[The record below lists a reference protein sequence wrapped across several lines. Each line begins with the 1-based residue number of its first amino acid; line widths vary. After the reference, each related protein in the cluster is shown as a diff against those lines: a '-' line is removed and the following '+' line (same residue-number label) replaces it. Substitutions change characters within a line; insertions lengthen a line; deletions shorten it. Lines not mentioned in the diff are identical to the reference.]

1 VLSYYSAFGLLVNP
15 ALLSYNTFNDEKGME
30 MINYDKLPLFPLRT
44 VLFPGQALPLH
55 IFEPRYRQM
64 IADCL
69 EGDGTFGVLLIR
81 AGEEV
86 GQPAVPYEVGTTA
99 VIEDVEK
106 LSDGRMNIITLG
118 QERFQLHGYESVSKP
133 YLVGRVSP
141 WPWDEPAPSV
151 VRTKRTVRHLVSR
164 YVDLLA
170 QASET
175 EINLDPIPQDPLDLA
190 TLAAVVLQITPE
202 QKQALLEIPSIDEL
216 LGQLDHLLRQENRML
231 RILLAATPS
240 QSKMDGM
247 FSHN

>member
-1 VLSYYSAFGLLVNP
+1 MMDY
-15 ALLSYNTFNDEKGME
+15 DE
-30 MINYDKLPLFPLRT
+30 LPLFPLRT

-81 AGEEV
+81 AGEEI
-86 GQPAVPYEVGTTA
+86 GQPAVPYTVGTTA
-99 VIEDVEK
+99 VIEAVEK
-106 LSDGRMNIITLG
+106 LPDGRMNIITLG

-141 WPWDEPAPSV
+141 WPWDDTAPSV
-151 VRTKRTVRHLVSR
+151 AGSKRTVRRLVSR

-175 EINLDPIPQDPLDLA
+175 EINLDPIPHDPLDLA

-202 QKQALLEIPSIDEL
+202 QKQTLLEIPSIGEL
-216 LGQLDHLLRQENRML
+216 LGQLDHLLRQENRVL
-231 RILLAATPS
+231 RILLTATPH
-240 QSKMDGM
+240 QSEMAGI

>member
-1 VLSYYSAFGLLVNP
+1 
-15 ALLSYNTFNDEKGME
+15 ME
-30 MINYDKLPLFPLRT
+30 MIDYDELPLFPLRT

-86 GQPAVPYEVGTTA
+86 GQPAVPYDVGTTA
-99 VIEDVEK
+99 IIEDVEK

-118 QERFQLHGYESVSKP
+118 QERFQLHGYDSVSKP

-141 WPWDEPAPSV
+141 WPWDDPAPSAVGHKRV
-151 VRTKRTVRHLVSR
+151 VRRLVSR

-175 EINLDPIPQDPLDLA
+175 EIDLDPLPHDPLELA
-190 TLAAVVLQITPE
+190 ALAAVVLQITPE
-202 QKQALLEIPSIDEL
+202 QKQALLEIPSIGEL
-216 LGQLDHLLRQENRML
+216 LGQLDHLLRQENRVL
-231 RILLAATPS
+231 RILLAATPH